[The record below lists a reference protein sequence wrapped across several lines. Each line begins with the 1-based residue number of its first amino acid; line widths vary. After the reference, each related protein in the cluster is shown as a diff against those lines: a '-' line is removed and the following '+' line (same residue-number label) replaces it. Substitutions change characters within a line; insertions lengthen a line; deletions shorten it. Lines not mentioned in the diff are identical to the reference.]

1 MSLDDTTGLV
11 KQQKRTRDAFLGGR
25 LTLSQPRH
33 GFRAGLDSVL
43 LGAAVSRGRSS
54 LLDLGAGVGTAGLV
68 ALALNPDLVAML
80 AERDGD
86 TADLAADNIAANG
99 LAARA
104 SLARVDIT
112 APGPQRVAAGLMA
125 DHFAAVIANP
135 PYFEAGTGTAPAA
148 ARRAARH
155 MPAEALDRWVR
166 TAAATA
172 APGGEVIFIYPAQ
185 GLPTLLASLDARFGA
200 LSVLPLLPREGE
212 AASRVLI
219 RGVKGS
225 RAPLQL
231 LASRALHRAEGRDF
245 LPAFDAIFRGEAR
258 LDW

>member
-1 MSLDDTTGLV
+1 MSLDDTIGLV
-11 KQQKRTRDAFLGGR
+11 KQQKHTRDAFLAGK

-43 LGAAVSRGRSS
+43 LGAAVSADRSS
-54 LLDLGAGVGTAGLV
+54 LLDLGAGVGTAALV
-68 ALALNPDLVAML
+68 ALALNPHLVATL
-80 AERDGD
+80 AENDDGV
-86 TADLAADNIAANG
+86 ADLAADNIAQNG

-104 SLARVDIT
+104 SLTRIDLT
-112 APGPQRVAAGLMA
+112 APGPQRVAAGLLP
-125 DHFAAVIANP
+125 DHFATVIANP
-135 PYFEAGTGTAPAA
+135 PFFESGTGTAPSA
-148 ARRAARH
+148 ARQAARH

-185 GLPTLLASLDARFGA
+185 GLPALLASLAARFGA
-200 LSVLPLLPREGE
+200 LSVLPLIPRDGE

-219 RGVKGS
+219 RGIKGS

-231 LASRALHRAEGRDF
+231 LASRALHGADGRDF
-245 LPAFDAIFRGEAR
+245 MPAFDAIFRGQAR